1 MPQSI
6 PQESKSARLLP
17 ALLLLATAAASLVLT
32 NLSPIDT
39 ASNMTITAAMPDLN
53 LRLADA
59 SQARMTRLDAPT
71 VYDHYG
77 NPAAFVKYIIRRPP
91 TLA

>member
-1 MPQSI
+1 MQQGPHQGTTKA
-6 PQESKSARLLP
+6 SKLP
-17 ALLLLATAAASLVLT
+17 AFLLLATVTAGLALT
-32 NLSPIDT
+32 ARNIADVSVTVTMISSEQT
-39 ASNMTITAAMPDLN
+39 
-53 LRLADA
+53 LADA
-59 SQARMTRLDAPT
+59 SQARMTRLAAPT

>member
-1 MPQSI
+1 MQ
-6 PQESKSARLLP
+6 QGRTQGTTKARQLR
-17 ALLLLATAAASLVLT
+17 AFLLLATVTAGLALAAQNVADVAV
-32 NLSPIDT
+32 T
-39 ASNMTITAAMPDLN
+39 ATMIGPDQI
-53 LRLADA
+53 LADA